1 MKEDNKMKHT
11 IRILTLLAAMILT
24 AGHVWGTPAAIKVNV
39 TGGSIEFYSTYSN
52 GALSD
57 QIITGVAEA
66 GATVY
71 IKATPDAL
79 FTPMG
84 MTFNAYASTG
94 SGVAQARTRNGSNTD
109 PGIGQTIEV
118 SPVAGQPGIFTF
130 TMPANGTN
138 ANIDA
143 TFAAKTME
151 TVSYIDTDGETK
163 QKEAYV
169 LDGTEVTL
177 GESGG
182 TSNSP
187 KETWYVCKTDL
198 SYTSLNFSS
207 SCNVNI
213 ILADGVEM
221 KVENST
227 ATAIN
232 CHGSLGLYGQSTGD
246 TKGALIAKST
256 YTYGNAIESEGGITI
271 SHCIVTAECASYGI
285 RARGFD
291 KDITISDSEVT
302 ATGGYAIWSEKG
314 GISITGGK
322 VTAKGAS
329 YGIRAMGSSKDVTIS
344 EAEVTAKATG
354 TYGEAISTDNGRVS
368 ITGGTVTA
376 EGASYGIRAR
386 GSDKDVTISK
396 AEVSA
401 TGDMAIWSDRGGVD
415 ITGGTVIANG
425 TSYGIRAK
433 GSDVTISGA
442 NVTAKATGTYGEAIS
457 TDNGRVSIT
466 GGKVTA
472 EGALYGIRAIGSDK
486 DVTISKAEVTATGDM
501 AIWSNGGGVDI
512 TGGTV
517 IANGTSYGI
526 RAMGSDKDVTISNSK
541 VEATATGTSG
551 YAIYGSGDVSITGG
565 TVTANGTSYGIDAN
579 GDVTISNSEV
589 EATATATGTSGY
601 AIFSLNGDVTI
612 SNSEVEAT
620 ATGTSGYAILCS
632 GDVSITDA
640 STVIANGISC
650 GINASNGV
658 TISGSQVIATSGEN
672 GSGIT
677 GSGDIVLGWTN
688 TTDFIMASSYKAG
701 YGKAVTTA
709 DGKRFMAYT
718 VDNTNPQSPVETPAT
733 IISGTVSDLT
743 AIAGKM
749 LRPLEDYY
757 VSIPSGLTIVG
768 RTSDFTNNSTS
779 YYKTTE
785 NDEVT
790 IKVGSYDQK
799 GIELIGTNVP
809 ANITFNDDFTQ
820 ATFTITAAYVAI
832 TDIRYYT
839 TEVAYVDADGN
850 QATTPAADGETPA
863 TKVYILTGTET
874 TIGEEGKV
882 TWYISNTTGDGLE
895 YNGMITFM
903 GNVHLI
909 LADNSTMT
917 VKDAIYYQ
925 SGSSSNH
932 DKLHIYGQGGTT
944 EGKLTAE
951 SESYFAI
958 RCYST
963 DIIINGG
970 TIIANGESGIFANSI
985 TINGGQLT
993 ATSSSTDD
1001 DSYGIFASS
1010 ITLNLSKTTDF
1021 VCASSYGYIK
1031 ANPISWQVVDGKVLK
1046 YTDDSEQLQ
1055 LIHSGTLGSEEVAAL
1070 AGKKITFLGYGGYCG
1085 QDNSETEDV
1094 DESKNVM
1101 WCIAPDD
1108 PATEDI
1114 DESKTITISGTGYMM
1129 YYNSIQ
1135 NADQTWSNG
1144 APWKAFADEIEAVV
1158 IEDGI
1163 TYVGSNTFA
1172 HCPNIKSVDIPMSVN
1187 NIGDGAF
1194 AGCSNLATVSIGYSE
1209 VTSFTIG
1216 TEVFPATTTILVPEA
1231 VLSDYQAAADWST
1244 YQIAPATR
1252 TLFAAEST
1260 KLWMTWCDK
1269 YEYVKPEGVTVYTV
1283 SSVATDKATLAEVS
1297 GDVIPAYTPV
1307 ILYRAAAGEDAVT
1320 ATFSAV
1326 GTAPASGYDAANG
1339 ICSQSNQA
1347 GTFTFFGATTAMA
1360 KIPVDANF
1368 TYYNGGLTYVLYG
1381 DKFLKTDSNNGIA
1394 ANRCW
1399 LKLQAGGGAGG
1410 GNARQL
1416 VIVVDDDAT
1425 AIADRQ
1431 LSTVNSQL
1439 NEWYTLDGRKLSG
1452 KPTKKGLY
1460 IYNGKKTVVK

>member
-1 MKEDNKMKHT
+1 M
-11 IRILTLLAAMILT
+11 
-24 AGHVWGTPAAIKVNV
+24 
-39 TGGSIEFYSTYSN
+39 
-52 GALSD
+52 
-57 QIITGVAEA
+57 
-66 GATVY
+66 AT
-71 IKATPDAL
+71 
-79 FTPMG
+79 
-84 MTFNAYASTG
+84 
-94 SGVAQARTRNGSNTD
+94 
-109 PGIGQTIEV
+109 
-118 SPVAGQPGIFTF
+118 
-130 TMPANGTN
+130 
-138 ANIDA
+138 
-143 TFAAKTME
+143 
-151 TVSYIDTDGETK
+151 
-163 QKEAYV
+163 
-169 LDGTEVTL
+169 
-177 GESGG
+177 
-182 TSNSP
+182 
-187 KETWYVCKTDL
+187 
-198 SYTSLNFSS
+198 
-207 SCNVNI
+207 
-213 ILADGVEM
+213 
-221 KVENST
+221 
-227 ATAIN
+227 
-232 CHGSLGLYGQSTGD
+232 
-246 TKGALIAKST
+246 
-256 YTYGNAIESEGGITI
+256 
-271 SHCIVTAECASYGI
+271 SYGI
-285 RARGFD
+285 RAQGSD

-302 ATGGYAIWSEKG
+302 A
-314 GISITGGK
+314 
-322 VTAKGAS
+322 
-329 YGIRAMGSSKDVTIS
+329 
-344 EAEVTAKATG
+344 KATN
-354 TYGEAISTDNGRVS
+354 TN
-368 ITGGTVTA
+368 
-376 EGASYGIRAR
+376 
-386 GSDKDVTISK
+386 
-396 AEVSA
+396 
-401 TGDMAIWSDRGGVD
+401 
-415 ITGGTVIANG
+415 
-425 TSYGIRAK
+425 
-433 GSDVTISGA
+433 
-442 NVTAKATGTYGEAIS
+442 GEAIS

-472 EGALYGIRAIGSDK
+472 EGAYYGIRAWGSGK
-486 DVTISKAEVTATGDM
+486 DITISGANVTATGGY
-501 AIWSNGGGVDI
+501 AIWSGGGVGI

-526 RAMGSDKDVTISNSK
+526 RAMGSGKNVTIS
-541 VEATATGTSG
+541 EAEVTAKATGTYG
-551 YAIYGSGDVSITGG
+551 EAINSFNGRVSITGG
-565 TVTANGTSYGIDAN
+565 TVTANGTSYGIHAN
-579 GDVTISNSEV
+579 GDVTIGNSEV

-620 ATGTSGYAILCS
+620 ATGTSGYAIYGS

-640 STVIANGISC
+640 STVTAKGTSYGIDANGD
-650 GINASNGV
+650 V
-658 TISGSQVIATSGEN
+658 TISNSEVEATATGTSGYAIYGSRGVSITGGTVTANGTSYGIDAFGDVTISSSQVIATSGEN
-672 GSGIT
+672 GFGIQ
-677 GSGDIVLGWTN
+677 GDGDIVLGWTN
-688 TTDFIMASSYKAG
+688 STDFIMASSYKAG

-718 VDNTNPQSPVETPAT
+718 VDNTNPQSPVETPAA

-757 VSIPSGLTIVG
+757 VSIPSGLSIVDKTPTF
-768 RTSDFTNNSTS
+768 TSGSTS
-779 YYKTTE
+779 YYKTAE
-785 NDEVT
+785 NAEVT
-790 IKVGSYDQK
+790 IKVDNYDQK

-917 VKDAIYYQ
+917 VKGEGSYSIYQ

-951 SESYFAI
+951 LESYFAI
-958 RCYST
+958 QCYYT

-970 TIIANGESGIFANSI
+970 TIIATGKSGIFANSI

-993 ATSSSTDD
+993 AMSSSTDD
-1001 DSYGIFASS
+1001 ADYGIFASS

-1021 VCASSYGYIK
+1021 VCASSYSYYDN
-1031 ANPISWQVVDGKVLK
+1031 NPFSWQVVEGKVLK

-1094 DESKNVM
+1094 DESKNVT
-1101 WCIAPDD
+1101 WSIPVDD

-1114 DESKTITISGTGYMM
+1114 DESKTIIISGTGYMM

-1135 NADQTWSNG
+1135 NADESWSNG
-1144 APWKAFADEIEAVV
+1144 APWKAFANQIEAVV
-1158 IEDGI
+1158 IENGI

-1172 HCPNIKSVDIPMSVN
+1172 HCPNIKSVTLPAEGIYQIGPGAFADCTSLTSIDIPMSVN

-1194 AGCSNLATVSIGYSE
+1194 AGCSNLATVSIGYGE

-1231 VLSDYQAAADWST
+1231 VLSDYQTAADWST

-1269 YEYVKPEGVTVYTV
+1269 YEYLKPEGVTVYTV
-1283 SSVATDKATLAEVS
+1283 SSVATDGKSVTLNAS
-1297 GDVIPAYTPV
+1297 TDDVIPAYTPV
-1307 ILYRAAAGEDAVT
+1307 LIYRAEAGTKAVT
-1320 ATFSAV
+1320 AAFSSV
-1326 GTAPASGYDAANG
+1326 GNGTDGIQTAE
-1339 ICSQSNQA
+1339 
-1347 GTFTFFGATTAMA
+1347 GTGCAFYGTTSSLTT
-1360 KIPVDANF
+1360 IPEDNYS
-1368 TYYNGGLTYVLYG
+1368 TGLTYVLYG
-1381 DKFLKTDSNNGIA
+1381 DKFLKSDSNSGIA

-1399 LKLQAGGGAGG
+1399 LKLNAGGSA
-1410 GNARQL
+1410 ARQL
-1416 VIVVDDDAT
+1416 VIVVDDETT
-1425 AIADRQ
+1425 AVE
-1431 LSTVNSQL
+1431 SEKVTVNS
-1439 NEWYTLDGRKLSG
+1439 EKFAAATVWYTLDGRKLSG

-1460 IYNGKKTVVK
+1460 IYNGKKVAIK

>member
-1 MKEDNKMKHT
+1 MKHT

-24 AGHVWGTPAAIKVNV
+24 AGHVWGTPAINVKV

-57 QIITGVAEA
+57 KIITGAEA

-94 SGVAQARTRNGSNTD
+94 SSVAQARTRNGSNTA

-118 SPVAGQPGIFTF
+118 SPVTGQPGIFTF

-138 ANIDA
+138 VNIDA
-143 TFAAKTME
+143 TFADKTLE
-151 TVSYIDTDGETK
+151 TVSYIDTDGQTK
-163 QKEAYV
+163 QAEAYV

-177 GESGG
+177 GEIG
-182 TSNSP
+182 TTESYT
-187 KETWYVCKTDL
+187 EFWYVCKTDL
-198 SYTSLNFSS
+198 SYTSLNFPS

-246 TKGALIAKST
+246 TKGVLTAIST
-256 YTYGNAIESEGGITI
+256 YTSGYAIHSEHNITI
-271 SHCIVTAECASYGI
+271 SGAEVTATANAKGSSGRAISSFYGGVSI
-285 RARGFD
+285 TGSKVTANGTSFGINAN
-291 KDITISDSEVT
+291 KGVTISGSEVT
-302 ATGGYAIWSEKG
+302 ATGNQ
-314 GISITGGK
+314 
-322 VTAKGAS
+322 
-329 YGIRAMGSSKDVTIS
+329 
-344 EAEVTAKATG
+344 
-354 TYGEAISTDNGRVS
+354 AISSVDGGVS
-368 ITGGTVTA
+368 ITDARTVT
-376 EGASYGIRAR
+376 
-386 GSDKDVTISK
+386 
-396 AEVSA
+396 
-401 TGDMAIWSDRGGVD
+401 
-415 ITGGTVIANG
+415 ANG
-425 TSYGIRAK
+425 TSYGISAPN
-433 GSDVTISGA
+433 DVTISGSE
-442 NVTAKATGTYGEAIS
+442 VTAKATATYGEAIS
-457 TDNGRVSIT
+457 SV
-466 GGKVTA
+466 
-472 EGALYGIRAIGSDK
+472 
-486 DVTISKAEVTATGDM
+486 
-501 AIWSNGGGVDI
+501 NGG
-512 TGGTV
+512 
-517 IANGTSYGI
+517 
-526 RAMGSDKDVTISNSK
+526 
-541 VEATATGTSG
+541 
-551 YAIYGSGDVSITGG
+551 VSITGG
-565 TVTANGTSYGIDAN
+565 TVTANGTSFGINAN
-579 GDVTISNSEV
+579 KGVTISGSEV
-589 EATATATGTSGY
+589 TATGNQAISSVDGGVSITDARTVTANGTSYGINANKGVTISGSEVTATGDWAIYSVGGSVSITDASTVIAKGTSYGVGASGY
-601 AIFSLNGDVTI
+601 GGDVTI

-620 ATGTSGYAILCS
+620 ATGTSGYAIFCS
-632 GDVSITDA
+632 GDVSITGGIV
-640 STVIANGISC
+640 TVNGTSNGIDAF
-650 GINASNGV
+650 GDV
-658 TISGSQVIATSGEN
+658 TISSSQVIATSGEN

-677 GSGDIVLGWTN
+677 GSSDIILSWTN

-718 VDNTNPQSPVETPAT
+718 VDNTNPQSPVETPAA

-757 VSIPSGLTIVG
+757 VSIPSGLSIVDKTPTF
-768 RTSDFTNNSTS
+768 TSGSTS
-779 YYKTTE
+779 YYKTAE
-785 NDEVT
+785 NAEVT
-790 IKVGSYDQK
+790 INVGSYGQK

-820 ATFTITAAYVAI
+820 ATFTMTAAYVAI

-863 TKVYILTGTET
+863 TKVYILAGTET

-882 TWYISNTTGDGLE
+882 TWYISNTTGDGIG
-895 YNGMITFM
+895 YNDWIKTKGT
-903 GNVHLI
+903 VHLI
-909 LADNSTMT
+909 LADGSKMT
-917 VKDAIYYQ
+917 VDGNLTFEGEPISNSALSA
-925 SGSSSNH
+925 SGP
-932 DKLHIYGQGGTT
+932 LTIYGQSNGTGTLNAITGSGAAIHVPDHALTICGGVVNVEANTAFNGKSLIIYGSEFTTKAEEGTT
-944 EGKLTAE
+944 NNTSISATNVQINDGKVNIGG
-951 SESYFAI
+951 AI
-958 RCYST
+958 QSAGNAAQDIQIYGGQVSVSGSISSGA
-963 DIIINGG
+963 DIILGW
-970 TIIANGESGIFANSI
+970 
-985 TINGGQLT
+985 
-993 ATSSSTDD
+993 TS
-1001 DSYGIFASS
+1001 A
-1010 ITLNLSKTTDF
+1010 TDF
-1021 VCASSYGYIK
+1021 IKASSYNVDTSKDHYVKI
-1031 ANPISWQVVDGKVLK
+1031 ADGKVLK
-1046 YTDDSEQLQ
+1046 YTDTDDESTVKL
-1055 LIHSGTLGSEEVAAL
+1055 LHTGIVL
-1070 AGKKITFLGYGGYCG
+1070 ASVINGKELTPYGIFGYCG
-1085 QDNSETEDV
+1085 QDKEETTDV
-1094 DESKNVM
+1094 DESKNVT
-1101 WCIAPDD
+1101 WSIPVDD

-1135 NADQTWSNG
+1135 NADESWSNG

-1158 IEDGI
+1158 IKDGI

-1172 HCPNIKSVDIPMSVN
+1172 HCPNIKSVTLPAEGIYEIGPGAFADCTSLTSIDIPMSVN

-1194 AGCSNLATVSIGYSE
+1194 AGCSNLATVSIGYGE

-1216 TEVFPATTTILVPEA
+1216 TDVFPATTTILVPEA
-1231 VLSDYQAAADWST
+1231 VLSDYQAATGWST
-1244 YQIAPATR
+1244 YQIAPAKR

-1269 YEYVKPEGVTVYTV
+1269 YAYVKPEGVTVYTV
-1283 SSVATDKATLAEVS
+1283 SSVATDKVTLAEVS
-1297 GDVIPAYTPV
+1297 GGVIPAYTPV
-1307 ILYRAAAGEDAVT
+1307 LLYRAAAGEDAVT

-1360 KIPVDANF
+1360 KIPDNDF

-1381 DKFLKTDSNNGIA
+1381 DKFLKSDSNNGIA

-1399 LKLQAGGGAGG
+1399 LKLDAEGGTGPV
-1410 GNARQL
+1410 NARQL
-1416 VIVVDDDAT
+1416 VIVVDDETT
-1425 AIADRQ
+1425 AVE
-1431 LSTVNSQL
+1431 SEKVTVNS
-1439 NEWYTLDGRKLSG
+1439 EKFAAATVWYTLDGRKLSG

>member
-1 MKEDNKMKHT
+1 
-11 IRILTLLAAMILT
+11 MILT

-57 QIITGVAEA
+57 QIITGAAEA

-118 SPVAGQPGIFTF
+118 SSVAGQPGIFTF

-138 ANIDA
+138 VNIDA
-143 TFAAKTME
+143 TFAAKTKE
-151 TVSYIDTDGETK
+151 TVSYIDTDGKTK
-163 QKEAYV
+163 QKDAYV

-187 KETWYVCKTDL
+187 KETWYVCETDL

-207 SCNVNI
+207 YCNVNI
-213 ILADGVEM
+213 ILADGKAMSVT
-221 KVENST
+221 NSNDY
-227 ATAIN
+227 AIY

-246 TKGALIAKST
+246 TKGALIAKNT
-256 YTYGNAIESEGGITI
+256 GGGNAIQSDGNITI
-271 SHCIVTAECASYGI
+271 SHCKVTATGDWAIWSSGGGVDITGGTVIANGTSYGIRAKGSDKVITISGANVTAKATGTYGEAISTDNGRVSITGGTVTAEGASYGI
-285 RARGFD
+285 RAQGSD

-302 ATGGYAIWSEKG
+302 ATGRYVIWSDG
-314 GISITGGK
+314 GGVDITGGT
-322 VTAKGAS
+322 VIAEGVS
-329 YGIRAMGSSKDVTIS
+329 YGIRAMGSDKDITIS

-376 EGASYGIRAR
+376 EGASYGIKAQ
-386 GSDKDVTISK
+386 GSDKDITISGS
-396 AEVSA
+396 EVTA
-401 TGDMAIWSDRGGVD
+401 NGDYAIWSDEGGVD
-415 ITGGTVIANG
+415 VTGGTVI
-425 TSYGIRAK
+425 
-433 GSDVTISGA
+433 
-442 NVTAKATGTYGEAIS
+442 
-457 TDNGRVSIT
+457 
-466 GGKVTA
+466 
-472 EGALYGIRAIGSDK
+472 
-486 DVTISKAEVTATGDM
+486 
-501 AIWSNGGGVDI
+501 
-512 TGGTV
+512 
-517 IANGTSYGI
+517 
-526 RAMGSDKDVTISNSK
+526 
-541 VEATATGTSG
+541 
-551 YAIYGSGDVSITGG
+551 
-565 TVTANGTSYGIDAN
+565 ANGTSYGIDAN

-601 AIFSLNGDVTI
+601 AIFSLYGDVTI

-620 ATGTSGYAILCS
+620 ATGTSGYAIHGS

-640 STVIANGISC
+640 STVTAKGTSYGIGAFDDVTISNSEVEATATGTSGYAIYGSRGVSITGGTVTANGTSY
-650 GINASNGV
+650 GINANNGV
-658 TISGSQVIATSGEN
+658 TISSSQVIATSGEN
-672 GSGIT
+672 GFGIQ
-677 GSGDIVLGWTN
+677 GDGDIVLGWTN
-688 TTDFIMASSYKAG
+688 STDFIMASSYKAG

-718 VDNTNPQSPVETPAT
+718 VDNTNPQSPVETPAA

-757 VSIPSGLTIVG
+757 VSIPSGLSIVDKTPTF
-768 RTSDFTNNSTS
+768 TSGSTS
-779 YYKTTE
+779 YYKTAE
-785 NDEVT
+785 NAEVT
-790 IKVGSYDQK
+790 IKVDNYDQK

-895 YNGMITFM
+895 YNGRITFM

-1021 VCASSYGYIK
+1021 VCASSYSYYDN
-1031 ANPISWQVVDGKVLK
+1031 NPFSWQVVEGKVLK

-1070 AGKKITFLGYGGYCG
+1070 ANKKITFLGYGGYCG
-1085 QDNSETEDV
+1085 QDNLETEDV
-1094 DESKNVM
+1094 DESKNVT
-1101 WCIAPDD
+1101 WSIPVDD

-1114 DESKTITISGTGYMM
+1114 DESKTIIISGTGYMM

-1135 NADQTWSNG
+1135 NADESWSNG
-1144 APWKAFADEIEAVV
+1144 APWKAFANQIEAVV

-1172 HCPNIKSVDIPMSVN
+1172 HCPNIKSVTLPAEGIYQIGPGAFADCTSLTSIDIPMSVN

-1194 AGCSNLATVSIGYSE
+1194 AGCSNLATVSIGYGE

-1231 VLSDYQAAADWST
+1231 ALSAYQTAADWST

-1269 YEYVKPEGVTVYTV
+1269 YAYVKPEGVTVYTV
-1283 SSVATDKATLAEVS
+1283 SSVATDGKSVTLNAS
-1297 GDVIPAYTPV
+1297 TDDVIPAYTPV
-1307 ILYRAAAGEDAVT
+1307 LIYRAEAGTKAVT
-1320 ATFSAV
+1320 AAFSSV
-1326 GTAPASGYDAANG
+1326 GNGTDGIQTAE
-1339 ICSQSNQA
+1339 
-1347 GTFTFFGATTAMA
+1347 GTGCAFYGTTTSLTT
-1360 KIPVDANF
+1360 IPEDNYS
-1368 TYYNGGLTYVLYG
+1368 TGLTYVLYG
-1381 DKFLKTDSNNGIA
+1381 DKFLKSDSNSGIA

-1399 LKLQAGGGAGG
+1399 LKLEAGGGTSG
-1410 GNARQL
+1410 ARL
-1416 VIVVDDDAT
+1416 LSIVIDDNPT
-1425 AIADRQ
+1425 AIDNVQ
-1431 LSTVNSQL
+1431 WSMVNGQSDS
-1439 NEWYTLDGRKLSG
+1439 WYTLDGRKLNG

-1460 IYNGKKTVVK
+1460 IYNGKKVAIK

>member
-1 MKEDNKMKHT
+1 M
-11 IRILTLLAAMILT
+11 RILTLLMLAIVVGT
-24 AGHVWGTPAAIKVNV
+24 GQTWAGEPVVELGYIVCNEANI
-39 TGGSIEFYSTYSN
+39 TGGTLTFYKDASCEHAIDFSGGKSGN
-52 GALSD
+52 LSSED
-57 QIITGVAEA
+57 LASVTDGY
-66 GATVY
+66 TVY
-71 IKATPDAL
+71 IKAVPNSTHTLGAADNTTHAV
-79 FTPMG
+79 
-84 MTFNAYASTG
+84 TFIKAEKTTN
-94 SGVAQARTRNGSNTD
+94 VFQARRKGSAPGPTLNLGHDITVTATD
-109 PGIGQTIEV
+109 KRFV
-118 SPVAGQPGIFTF
+118 YSF

-138 ANIDA
+138 VNIDA
-143 TFAAKTME
+143 TFAAKTKE

-169 LDGTEVTL
+169 LDGIEVTL

-256 YTYGNAIESEGGITI
+256 FTYGNAIESEGGITI
-271 SHCIVTAECASYGI
+271 SHCIVTAE
-285 RARGFD
+285 
-291 KDITISDSEVT
+291 
-302 ATGGYAIWSEKG
+302 
-314 GISITGGK
+314 
-322 VTAKGAS
+322 GAS
-329 YGIRAMGSSKDVTIS
+329 YGIRAWGSDVTIS
-344 EAEVTAKATG
+344 EAEVTATG
-354 TYGEAISTDNGRVS
+354 RYV
-368 ITGGTVTA
+368 
-376 EGASYGIRAR
+376 
-386 GSDKDVTISK
+386 
-396 AEVSA
+396 
-401 TGDMAIWSDRGGVD
+401 IWSDEGGVD
-415 ITGGTVIANG
+415 ITGGKVIANG

-433 GSDVTISGA
+433 GSDKDITISGA

-466 GGKVTA
+466 GGKVIA
-472 EGALYGIRAIGSDK
+472 EGASYGIRAQGSGK
-486 DVTISKAEVTATGDM
+486 NVTISEAEVTATGDM
-501 AIWSNGGGVDI
+501 AIWSDGGGVDI

-526 RAMGSDKDVTISNSK
+526 RAQGSDKDVTISGAN
-541 VEATATGTSG
+541 VTANGD
-551 YAIYGSGDVSITGG
+551 YAIWSGGGGVDITGG

-620 ATGTSGYAILCS
+620 ATGTSGYAIFSLN

-640 STVIANGISC
+640 STVTAKGTSYGIDANGD
-650 GINASNGV
+650 V
-658 TISGSQVIATSGEN
+658 TISNSKVEATATGTSGYAIYGSRGVSITGSKVTANGTSYGIDAFGDVTISSSQVIATSGEN
-672 GSGIT
+672 GFGIQ
-677 GSGDIVLGWTN
+677 GDGDIVLGWTN
-688 TTDFIMASSYKAG
+688 TTDFIMANSYKAG

-718 VDNTNPQSPVETPAT
+718 VDNTNPQSPVETPAA

-743 AIAGKM
+743 TIAGKM

-757 VSIPSGLTIVG
+757 VSIPSGLSIVDKTPTF
-768 RTSDFTNNSTS
+768 TSGSTS
-779 YYKTTE
+779 YYKTAE
-785 NDEVT
+785 NAEVT
-790 IKVGSYDQK
+790 IKVDNYDQK

-874 TIGEEGKV
+874 TIGEKGKE

-903 GNVHLI
+903 GIVHLI

-917 VKDAIYYQ
+917 VKGEGSYSIYQ

-951 SESYFAI
+951 LESYFAI
-958 RCYST
+958 QCYYT

-970 TIIANGESGIFANSI
+970 TIIATGKSGIFANSI

-1001 DSYGIFASS
+1001 AGYGIFASS

-1021 VCASSYGYIK
+1021 VCASSYSYYDN
-1031 ANPISWQVVDGKVLK
+1031 NPFSWQVVEGKVLK

-1085 QDNSETEDV
+1085 LDDSETTDV

-1129 YYNSIQ
+1129 YYSSIQ
-1135 NADQTWSNG
+1135 NADESWSNG

-1158 IEDGI
+1158 IENGI

-1172 HCPNIKSVDIPMSVN
+1172 HCPNISSVTLPAEGIYQIGPGAFADCTSLTSIYIPMSVN
-1187 NIGDGAF
+1187 DIGDGAF
-1194 AGCSNLATVSIGYSE
+1194 AGCSNLATVIIGYGE

-1216 TEVFPATTTILVPEA
+1216 TEVFPETAVIIVPEA
-1231 VLSDYQAAADWST
+1231 SLSGYQTATGWST
-1244 YQIAPATR
+1244 YQIVPATR
-1252 TLFAAEST
+1252 TFFAANSSNQ
-1260 KLWMTWCDK
+1260 WMTWCDK
-1269 YEYVKPEGVTVYTV
+1269 YDYVKPEGVTVYTV

-1307 ILYRAAAGEDAVT
+1307 LLYRAAAGEDAVT

-1360 KIPVDANF
+1360 KIPDNDF

-1381 DKFLKTDSNNGIA
+1381 DKFLKSDSNNGIA

-1399 LKLQAGGGAGG
+1399 LKLPTQGGTSG